1 MKTIKTMFAG
11 AAMLAAASLAV
22 PAAAQESPYSLG
34 TVWEASRI
42 DILPGQGENYAA
54 YLATTWKKN
63 METLK
68 AEGFVV
74 SYHVLSTNHRR
85 GEEPDLILLIEYKDY
100 QTVAQIEARRA
111 RMNQLTGQ
119 TNRSAEAANA
129 ERGKMREQLGTT
141 QYQELVLK

>member
-1 MKTIKTMFAG
+1 MTMMKSLIIGATMM
-11 AAMLAAASLAV
+11 AATLAT
-22 PAAAQESPYSLG
+22 PAMAEETPYTLG

-42 DILPGQGENYAA
+42 DVLPGQGPDYVQ
-54 YLATTWKKN
+54 YLATTWKRN

-74 SYHVLSTNHRR
+74 SYRVLATNHRR
-85 GEEPDLILLIEYKDY
+85 GDEPDLILLIEYKDY

-119 TNRSAEAANA
+119 TNRSAAAASA
-129 ERGKMREQLGTT
+129 ERGKMREELGTT
-141 QYQELVLK
+141 QFQELVLK